1 MWVVATTR
9 GTRFTRNTPY
19 LDYRPLAE
27 EEPGYETVLGPPE
40 CDWIGSDL
48 EQTAQ
53 QYAVS
58 HVVPEHLG
66 EVRQARQPLITKTKA
81 AVQDRLT
88 KEITYWDLRAEELKA
103 QEQAGRG
110 NARLNSTQARRR
122 ADLLQERRERRL
134 AELGLSCQG
143 RGSRGTPDAAP
154 GGGAAPFRCAHT
166 GPGPWSRPRPR
177 GVAMVSTCSTAP
189 PLGKP
194 PSVRGLV
201 WITPPG
207 APRRGQGP
215 AAAIKP
221 SHGRLAP
228 TVQEGLKMMVHNR
241 DRLRA
246 IAEAGRVLER
256 ELVVFD
262 TETTGLDGGAEIS
275 CVNGRG
281 EVLLDTLVRP
291 ASPIPADATAVH
303 GIGCDDVLGKP
314 AIGHVM
320 AQLEPVFAAAQ
331 VIASYNLSYDHRLLK
346 QLVLQSL
353 RRD

>member
-1 MWVVATTR
+1 MCVVATTR

-27 EEPGYETVLGPPE
+27 EEPGYETILGPPE

-154 GGGAAPFRCAHT
+154 GGGAVPFRCAHT
-166 GPGPWSRPRPR
+166 GPGSVVSPPSARGGHGLDVLHRAAAGQTPVRAGPGSDYPSWRAAERARPR
-177 GVAMVSTCSTAP
+177 G
-189 PLGKP
+189 GH
-194 PSVRGLV
+194 
-201 WITPPG
+201 
-207 APRRGQGP
+207 Q
-215 AAAIKP
+215 
-221 SHGRLAP
+221 
-228 TVQEGLKMMVHNR
+228 
-241 DRLRA
+241 
-246 IAEAGRVLER
+246 
-256 ELVVFD
+256 
-262 TETTGLDGGAEIS
+262 
-275 CVNGRG
+275 
-281 EVLLDTLVRP
+281 
-291 ASPIPADATAVH
+291 AVTW
-303 GIGCDDVLGKP
+303 
-314 AIGHVM
+314 
-320 AQLEPVFAAAQ
+320 
-331 VIASYNLSYDHRLLK
+331 
-346 QLVLQSL
+346 
-353 RRD
+353 